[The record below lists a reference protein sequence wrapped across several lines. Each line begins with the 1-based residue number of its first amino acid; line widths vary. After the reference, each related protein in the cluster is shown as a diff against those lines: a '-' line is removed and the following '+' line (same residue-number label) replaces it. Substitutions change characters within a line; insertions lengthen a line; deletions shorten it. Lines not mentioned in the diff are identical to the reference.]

1 MPAGAV
7 ARALLTCLR
16 AATCESLSARSACAR
31 STAVKALL
39 ASSATSAMPAPS
51 SSCACWISSYLRGQ
65 DTAVGQGPL
74 VTRRMERTT

>member
-7 ARALLTCLR
+7 VWALLTCPR
-16 AATCESLSARSACAR
+16 AATCKSLSARSACAC

-39 ASSATSAMPAPS
+39 ASTATFAMPAPS

-65 DTAVGQGPL
+65 DTAVSQGPL
-74 VTRRMERTT
+74 VP